1 MLTPQ
6 HTRVLIR
13 IALAAIVLAV
23 LTHTRADPDLF
34 GNVRFGHDI
43 VAGRSAHPA
52 EQYSFTSDRPYMDH
66 EWLFQAGLYLAY
78 RTAGSAGLVAIKLAL
93 VAAMLGAVA
102 VALRAAAV
110 SSFAQDLLIGLTV
123 VGTFPQ
129 TNQIRAQLCSL
140 ALFSGLLIV
149 LDAARRRP
157 GALQWSVLHARNILN
172 ILVILIMAIWANVHG
187 GWIVGAGTLAVWN
200 AVGLLAVRD
209 RGQTLI
215 AIAWAAAA
223 VAATLFNPYGWHL
236 WTFLYTKVDYGRV
249 DINDWQPVFRL
260 GLAYG
265 LLWTTVLLAAIAG
278 VAAAARRGT
287 LDWQAVA
294 IVAMFAAAS
303 FRVNRLLAFFTLSV
317 VVLMGAHIAALLE
330 RRERERPS
338 RLPSRLAM
346 AMAATVALAIVAGGI
361 TASAHNVTCIRMED
375 GTFPEPDVPP
385 LVERYGLHGRM
396 MTWFDYGHYAIWYFS
411 PSIKISMDPRREAA
425 YSSDTIRRQLHFYY
439 APEDRQAILDEL
451 QPDYI
456 WLPRTLDV
464 ADRLIEDGWQPLFIG
479 DRSVVLGK
487 TAIHAG
493 GPIRMSTG
501 SRCFPGP

>member
-13 IALAAIVLAV
+13 IALATTVLAV

-66 EWLFQAGLYLAY
+66 EWLFQAAMYLGY

-93 VAAMLGAVA
+93 LAAMLGAVA

-110 SSFAQDLLIGLTV
+110 PSFAQDLLIGLAV
-123 VGTFPQ
+123 IGTFPQ

-140 ALFSGLLIV
+140 ALFAGLLIG
-149 LDAARRRP
+149 LQAARRRP
-157 GALQWSVLHARNILN
+157 VALRWFVLN
-172 ILVILIMAIWANVHG
+172 VLIMAIWANVHG

-200 AVGLLAVRD
+200 AVGLLTATD
-209 RGQTLI
+209 RRQTLV

-223 VAATLFNPYGWHL
+223 VAATLLNPYSWHL
-236 WTFLYTKVDYGRV
+236 WAFLYTKVDYGRV
-249 DINDWQPVFRL
+249 DIKDWQPVFRL

-265 LLWTTVLLAAIAG
+265 LLWTTVLLVAIAG
-278 VAAAARRGT
+278 VASAAARRK

-294 IVAMFAAAS
+294 IVAMFAVAS

-317 VVLMGAHIAALLE
+317 VVLMGAHIATLIE
-330 RRERERPS
+330 RRAQARPS
-338 RLPSRLAM
+338 RVPSRLA
-346 AMAATVALAIVAGGI
+346 AAVAAAVALAIGVGGI
-361 TASAHNVTCIRMED
+361 TASAHNVACIRMED

-385 LVERYGLHGRM
+385 LVERYGLRGRM

-411 PSIKISMDPRREAA
+411 PAIKISMDPRREAA
-425 YSSDTIRRQLHFYY
+425 YSSDTIRRQLHFYS

-464 ADRLIEDGWQPLFIG
+464 ADRLIEDGWKPLFVG
-479 DRSVVLGK
+479 DRSVLLGR
-487 TAIHAG
+487 TAIDAG
-493 GPIRMSTG
+493 GPIHMSAG